1 MQSRYYDS
9 NTCRFINADGY
20 VSTGRGILG
29 YNMFAY
35 CGNNPVMRVDP
46 NGEGWILVVA
56 ILAIVVFSLTSCS
69 QQPTQEQIE
78 KAQNDAKEKYNENT
92 VSINN
97 SLENAAVNVT
107 INDTGDVIKIQNSY
121 QISNKYEQEAI
132 LNVIVNSEEYKGNH
146 TDIEKMTIEWSA
158 HNLGFSLTSNEKINN
173 LASSALKKDDA
184 HISSQSVDIGQ
195 SDKLHW
201 LYYIVTLG
209 GKISW

>member
-1 MQSRYYDS
+1 
-9 NTCRFINADGY
+9 
-20 VSTGRGILG
+20 
-29 YNMFAY
+29 
-35 CGNNPVMRVDP
+35 MRVDP

-173 LASSALKKDDA
+173 LASSALNKDNA

-195 SDKLHW
+195 SDELHW